1 MIRFRRY
8 SIALVVV
15 SFFLCT
21 CSKVIGWGVL
31 LWYTEDPP
39 MPSGTV
45 LPVYVRSNIEELW
58 VVGIPAKYRTE
69 GKEMLEVS
77 LPLLELA
84 KNKRAA
90 EKRVEEFGEYV
101 QTYAET
107 VQDGLPIR
115 DAPENNSRRVYRL
128 KLGEILKV
136 LGKAEGIAA
145 ISSTGSPLPGDW
157 LYVLT
162 KNGVAG
168 YCFSY
173 KLKLFEHEAGVL
185 AQEPREIDTVGDRE
199 LDLMLSRPW
208 YPESY
213 GVMAASGKVNLGD
226 FSKRWGFDS
235 GTESGTAHVFFQGG
249 DLTFPYRRIVK
260 ESGAWV
266 FEGSSLKISFRSE
279 SSILVRWE
287 EAGKDREEVFVTFSE
302 NLDNIIRRETER
314 REALFQAIYGN
325 GPSFHSVNYGTI
337 NFRSEQRFTWNGAA
351 QLPAGMLSEA
361 ALGSGAVDMG
371 RFLEGEPDGAYSGVL
386 ALVFDTVSG
395 EHDELT
401 FLYSLESQGMR
412 LEYVP
417 PANLHGFTVT
427 RRDPQAPVIYFSS
440 EPVSTGT
447 NDQLD
452 P

>member
-1 MIRFRRY
+1 M
-8 SIALVVV
+8 
-15 SFFLCT
+15 
-21 CSKVIGWGVL
+21 
-31 LWYTEDPP
+31 WYTEDPA

-58 VVGIPAKYRTE
+58 VAGIPAKYHVE
-69 GKEMLEVS
+69 GKDMLEIP

-90 EKRVEEFGEYV
+90 EKRVEEFGEYI

-107 VQDGLPIR
+107 LQDGLPIR

-136 LGKAEGIAA
+136 LGRAEGIAA
-145 ISSTGSPLPGDW
+145 ISSTGSPLSGDW
-157 LYVLT
+157 LHVLT
-162 KNGVAG
+162 KNGVTG

-173 KLKLFEHEAGVL
+173 RLRLFEHEAGVL
-185 AQEPREIDTVGDRE
+185 AQEPREIDTAGDRE

-213 GVMAASGKVNLGD
+213 GVMAASGKVNLND

-235 GTESGTAHVFFQGG
+235 GTESGTARVFFPGG
-249 DLTFPYRRIVK
+249 DLTFPYRRITK
-260 ESGAWV
+260 EAGAWV

-279 SSILVRWE
+279 SSILIRWE
-287 EAGKDREEVFVTFSE
+287 EGGQDREEVFVTFSE

-337 NFRSEQRFTWNGAA
+337 NFRSEHRFTWNGAA

-361 ALGSGAVDMG
+361 ALGSGSVDMG
-371 RFLEGEPDGAYSGVL
+371 RFLEGELDGAYSGAL
-386 ALVFDTVSG
+386 AFVFDTVSG
-395 EHDELT
+395 GHDQLT
-401 FLYSLESQGMR
+401 FLYSLETQGIR

-417 PANLHGFTVT
+417 SANLRGSTVT
-427 RRDPQAPVIYFSS
+427 RRDSQAPVIYFSS
-440 EPVSTGT
+440 EPVSPET
-447 NDQLD
+447 DLPLD
-452 P
+452 R